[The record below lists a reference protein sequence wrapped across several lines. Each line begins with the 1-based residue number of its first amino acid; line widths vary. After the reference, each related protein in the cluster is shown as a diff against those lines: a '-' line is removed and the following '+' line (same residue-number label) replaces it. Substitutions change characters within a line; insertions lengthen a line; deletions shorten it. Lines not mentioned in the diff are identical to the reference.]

1 MNNNFKKYFFSSLL
15 TALVIVGNL
24 VGLKYTSFGDIIVSA
39 SFVVMPITYLCVLL
53 IDNYTDR
60 SETYNACASAFLS
73 QLFVLF
79 CYVLVVS
86 FSTQSYFGDL
96 HVAINKVF
104 SINETFIIT
113 SLIAFLVS
121 VCALRYIYEY
131 FRIIGLDLL
140 GLALSLLCAN
150 LIYGVITIP
159 VLNYSNGIDIIVS
172 LLLGHILTSGIMTIV
187 TGLLYLV
194 LKEKDSLYDDKKIF
208 VNSAKY
214 GKKTNNLTV
223 DQVINIDKVG
233 KSVNRKKKIIL
244 IKDLLIEIK
253 ITKIEKIAIIT
264 KIIIK
269 NKVKK
274 EKNRK
279 SILCWLIRQ

>member
-233 KSVNRKKKIIL
+233 KSVNRKEENSLDKGFVNRD
-244 IKDLLIEIK
+244 KD
-253 ITKIEKIAIIT
+253 
-264 KIIIK
+264 
-269 NKVKK
+269 N
-274 EKNRK
+274 KNRK
-279 SILCWLIRQ
+279 NSNNNKNNNKKQGKRKKKTEKVFYVG